1 MKGEINTKYNPDDIV
16 YIITPERRILKGKVT
31 EIWKTFHIYPQEDAV
46 TYYGITPAK
55 EDYYQ
60 YQFSSPENCVY
71 STEEEA
77 IAKLDELRNQYK

>member
-1 MKGEINTKYNPDDIV
+1 MKDEINTKYNPNDIV
-16 YIITPERRILKGKVT
+16 YIIAPFERRILKGKVT

-46 TYYGITPAK
+46 AYYGITTV
-55 EDYYQ
+55 EGDDYQ

-77 IAKLDELRNQYK
+77 IANKDVEV